1 MKTKK
6 NRITFTLTELIV
18 VSIIVGIISAGLGSL
33 LCLNLNK
40 EQVTIVKENNKTT
53 TVNNSNFQLIVDT
66 YNNILSNFYKEVDP
80 ETLINGAIS
89 GMLDAVDDPYTTF
102 MEKTTYS
109 NFNITLNGQFK
120 GFGVEIS
127 SLNNKL
133 TIVGIFNDSPA
144 ALSGMKLG
152 DVFVSIDGKSTKDMT
167 AQDLTQY
174 IFSKKTDDFVV
185 VVNRDGKE
193 VTINITK
200 DVVVLKSVSSKVYK
214 ENKKTIGY
222 IYASTF
228 ASNTYQQFKEE
239 LENLKKQNI
248 DSLIIDLRD
257 NTGGEL
263 TTALN
268 MISLFIN
275 SDKIAFQMESRQGTV
290 KYTSMG
296 TEDAK
301 YPIVILINHNSASA
315 SEVMTA
321 ALKEN
326 LNATLVGTTT
336 YGKGTAQE
344 LLNLSNGEQYKM
356 TTMKWLTP
364 NGNWINEVGIKP
376 DIEVELS
383 EKYQKDPKEAN
394 DNQLQAAIK
403 YLKEH

>member
-1 MKTKK
+1 MKETSSNKK
-6 NRITFTLTELIV
+6 SKLTFSLTELIV
-18 VSIIVGIISAGLGSL
+18 VAVIVGIISAGLGSI
-33 LCLNLNK
+33 LCLNINRTKVVYK
-40 EQVTIVKENNKTT
+40 EGTATT
-53 TVNNSNFQLIVDT
+53 NAKLQLVVDA
-66 YNNILSNFYKEVDP
+66 YNNILNNFYKEVDS

-89 GMLDAVDDPYTTF
+89 GMLESLDDPYTTF

-127 SLNNKL
+127 SLNDKL

-152 DVFVSIDGKSTKDMT
+152 DVIVSIDGKSTKDMKAT
-167 AQDLTQY
+167 DLTQY
-174 IFSKKTDDFVV
+174 IQKKETDDFVV
-185 VVNRDGKE
+185 IVNRDGKE

-200 DVVVLKSVSSKVYK
+200 DVVVLKSVSSKMYK
-214 ENKKTIGY
+214 ENGKNIGY

-228 ASNTYQQFKEE
+228 ASNTYQQFKTE
-239 LENLKKQNI
+239 LENLKKQNM

-268 MISLFIN
+268 MISLFLG
-275 SDKIAFQMESRQGTV
+275 SDKIAFKMQTRSVTQEYHSVGV
-290 KYTSMG
+290 A
-296 TEDAK
+296 DAT
-301 YPIVILINHNSASA
+301 YPIVILVNNNSASA

-326 LNATLVGTTT
+326 LNAILVGTTT

-364 NGNWINEVGIKP
+364 KGNWINEVGIKP

-383 EKYQKDPKEAN
+383 ENYSKDPKPEN